1 MLNLFCSCTRKPT
14 LVNLNAQFILQLYEE
29 AYFGQLPPDVGGT
42 LLNLAMAYV
51 RLDDTESNRAESLYL
66 R

>member
-1 MLNLFCSCTRKPT
+1 M
-14 LVNLNAQFILQLYEE
+14 LQLYEE

-51 RLDDTESNRAESLYL
+51 RLDDTGSNRAESLYL